1 MKLFHSLRRRPA
13 LAGLSIVAAAVVLG
27 TVGPALSGL
36 GASQAEAP
44 AGDAAAPAAIPVSVA
59 EVAQREVSVWETFS
73 GRLEAVQRVEVRP
86 RVAGAVQAVH
96 FREGALV
103 KAGDLLFTLDPA
115 PYAAE
120 VERAQAQL
128 AAAQARLSQ
137 ARSEQQRAERLWE
150 ERAIAQ
156 RELDER
162 SHGQHEAEANLR
174 AAQASLLSAQLSLQY
189 TQVRAPVAG
198 RIGRVEVT
206 PGNLVAA
213 GPGAPVLATLVS
225 VNPIYASFD
234 ADEQVVARVLAD
246 AGSGLVPAQLERV
259 PVRMDGPTHAQGRLQ
274 LVDNQVDARSGTVRL
289 RAVFDNRDGSLMPGQ
304 FARLQLGQPR
314 SASAVLVSERA
325 VGTDQD
331 KRFVIVVGP
340 DNKAA
345 WREVQLGA
353 AVDGLRIVT
362 QGLQGGERVVVNGL
376 HRVRPGTLVAPQP
389 VAMEPQPQR
398 QASGD
403 AVPGRS

>member
-44 AGDAAAPAAIPVSVA
+44 AGDAAMPAAIPVSVA
-59 EVAQREVSVWETFS
+59 EAAQREVSVWETFS

-103 KAGDLLFTLDPA
+103 KTGDLLFTLDPA

-259 PVRMDGPTHAQGRLQ
+259 PVRMDGPTHAEGRLQ

-289 RAVFDNRDGSLMPGQ
+289 RAVFDNREGNLMPGQ

-362 QGLQGGERVVVNGL
+362 QGLRGGERVVVNGL

-403 AVPGRS
+403 AAPGRS

>member
-1 MKLFHSLRRRPA
+1 MKLLHSLRRRPA
-13 LAGLSIVAAAVVLG
+13 VASLSVAVAALVLG
-27 TVGPALSGL
+27 TAGTALTGL
-36 GASQAEAP
+36 GASQAEPP
-44 AGDAAAPAAIPVSVA
+44 AAAAAPAAVAVSVA
-59 EVAQREVSVWETFS
+59 EAAEREVTTWETFS
-73 GRLEAVQRVEVRP
+73 GRLEAVQRVELRP

-128 AAAQARLSQ
+128 AAAQARLAQ

-150 ERAIAQ
+150 ERAVAQ
-156 RELDER
+156 REFDER
-162 SHGQHEAEANLR
+162 SHGLREAEANLR
-174 AAQASLLSAQLSLQY
+174 AAQASLQAAQLSLQY
-189 TQVRAPVAG
+189 TQVRAPLAG

-225 VNPIYASFD
+225 VSPIYASFD

-246 AGSGLVPAQLERV
+246 AGAGALPGRLERV
-259 PVRMDGPTHAQGRLQ
+259 PVRMEGPASAEGRLQ

-304 FARLQLGQPR
+304 FARLQMGQPR

-340 DNKAA
+340 DNKAV

-353 AVDGLRIVT
+353 VVDGLRIVT
-362 QGLQGGERVVVNGL
+362 QGLRGGERVVVNGL

-389 VAMEPQPQR
+389 VAMQPQPQR

-403 AVPGRS
+403 AAAAGRS

>member
-259 PVRMDGPTHAQGRLQ
+259 PVRMDGPTHAEGRLQ